1 MAITCLP
8 GGTPARGAGGGAYRI
23 AIIAIVVLL
32 TQAAAARTSGDAF
45 QQQGCRGELVLVT
58 TELEY
63 DSHRCEHHLRRDGAV
78 RLKGGYHS
86 KLPAAVQALRLTLR
100 WVNRVAGLKP
110 IWVAGFE
117 WHNTRLLYPR
127 GCGLAN

>member
-1 MAITCLP
+1 M
-8 GGTPARGAGGGAYRI
+8 
-23 AIIAIVVLL
+23 LL
-32 TQAAAARTSGDAF
+32 TQAAAPRTSGDAF
-45 QQQGCRGELVLVT
+45 QQQGCRGELILVT

-63 DSHRCEHHLRRDGAV
+63 DSHRLEHHIRRGGTV

-86 KLPAAVQALRLTLR
+86 KLPAPTDALRLTLR

-127 GCGLAN
+127 GGWLANRDNIVQ